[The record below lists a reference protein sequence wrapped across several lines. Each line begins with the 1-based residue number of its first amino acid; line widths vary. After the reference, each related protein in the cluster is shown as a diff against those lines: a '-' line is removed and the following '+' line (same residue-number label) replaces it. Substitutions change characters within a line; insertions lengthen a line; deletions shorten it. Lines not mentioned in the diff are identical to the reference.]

1 MHYGSRKNSLIDSMP
16 LRLVPVVMD
25 NPAEVVICD
34 GEVRFV
40 EDSLEN
46 LLQRL
51 LSSTIGELFVPRL
64 GIILTVMVLAWFLF
78 ALAAYFH

>member
-1 MHYGSRKNSLIDSMP
+1 MHYGPRKNSLIDSMP

-25 NPAEVVICD
+25 NPAEVAICD
-34 GEVRFV
+34 GEVGLV
-40 EDSLEN
+40 EDSLED

-51 LSSTIGELFVPRL
+51 LSSTIGELCVPRF
-64 GIILTVMVLAWFLF
+64 GIILTVVVVAWFLF